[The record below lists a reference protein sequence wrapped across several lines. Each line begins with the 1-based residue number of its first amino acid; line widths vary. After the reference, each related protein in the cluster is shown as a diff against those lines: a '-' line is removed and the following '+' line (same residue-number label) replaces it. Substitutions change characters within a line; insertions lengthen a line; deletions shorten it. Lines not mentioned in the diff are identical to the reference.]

1 MPSKEIIYT
10 KNAPEPIGPY
20 SQAVRFE
27 NTIYVSGQIGIHP
40 TSGNLGSTLEEETH
54 QVLKNIEAILAAS
67 NSSMDKVIKCSIFL
81 ANMDDFTKV
90 NEIYAEYFTL
100 SAPARETVAVRT
112 LPKNVQIEIS
122 CIAHV

>member
-20 SQAVRFE
+20 SQAVKFD
-27 NTIYVSGQIGIHP
+27 NTVYVSGQIGINP
-40 TSGNLGSTLEEETH
+40 TTGDIASTLEEETH
-54 QVLKNIEAILAAS
+54 QVLKNISAILIAA
-67 NSSMDKVIKCSIFL
+67 NSSMEKVIKCSIFL
-81 ANMDDFTKV
+81 TDMNDFTEV
-90 NEIYAEYFTL
+90 NEVYSQYFNL